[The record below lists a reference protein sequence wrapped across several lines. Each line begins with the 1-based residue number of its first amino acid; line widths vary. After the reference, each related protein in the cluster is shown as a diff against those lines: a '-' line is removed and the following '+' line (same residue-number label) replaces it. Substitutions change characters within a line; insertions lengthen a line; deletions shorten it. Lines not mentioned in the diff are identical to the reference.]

1 MAIHELLIATDEI
14 KRLIQRHETV
24 EAMRNMAI
32 SEGMVTLIQDGLLKA
47 INGATDFKQVYR
59 VSMR

>member
-14 KRLIQRHETV
+14 KSLIQRHETV
-24 EAMRNMAI
+24 ETMRNTAI
-32 SEGMVTLIQDGLLKA
+32 SEGMVTLLQDGLLKA
-47 INGATDFKQVYR
+47 IDGATDFKQVYR